1 MRRVQTATESAD
13 ERRAVRRVER
23 NARERAGG
31 AAGGRQDRIE
41 RQGKRW
47 CRRDSG
53 SATRSAGA
61 AVQLSRGL
69 AVAVAAGALVRRA
82 LMLVLSAVL
91 VMPERHALRLA
102 NRSDALHRNGHGQ

>member
-1 MRRVQTATESAD
+1 
-13 ERRAVRRVER
+13 
-23 NARERAGG
+23 
-31 AAGGRQDRIE
+31 
-41 RQGKRW
+41 
-47 CRRDSG
+47 
-53 SATRSAGA
+53 
-61 AVQLSRGL
+61 VQLSRGL